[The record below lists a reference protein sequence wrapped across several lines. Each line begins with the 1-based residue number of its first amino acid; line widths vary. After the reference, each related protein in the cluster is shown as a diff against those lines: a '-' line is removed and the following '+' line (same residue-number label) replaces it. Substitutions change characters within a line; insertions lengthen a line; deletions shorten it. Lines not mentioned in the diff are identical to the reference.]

1 MDIRG
6 MSSGSSISFYGQSPA
21 KWGQQAV
28 LESSADGPSLTLSDA
43 QGFRAIIGSA
53 SLNTPT
59 TGASTKTSAAS
70 VILFDKEGKS
80 VWSAP

>member
-1 MDIRG
+1 
-6 MSSGSSISFYGQSPA
+6 MSEGASISLFSQGPENLTKQV
-21 KWGQQAV
+21 V
-28 LESSADGPSLTLSDA
+28 LESSPDGPSLTLSDA
-43 QGFRAIIGSA
+43 QGFRTIVGTA

-70 VILFDKEGKS
+70 VILFDKEGRS